1 MIASA
6 PAIVIVAA
14 VWLAAA
20 VLAVA
25 QALHDV
31 RVVRPLCP
39 PESPLLRW
47 AIIGPYRIHWSLVL
61 ASFALFTI
69 ESPLLIVLR
78 MLDSAPGAT
87 TTAMLM
93 VLCARHGLMTRSEA
107 YRRWRTLGL
116 PDDAWDAA
124 ERAVER
130 VLGRTRGPDE

>member
-14 VWLAAA
+14 VWIAAA

-31 RVVRPLCP
+31 RIVRPLCP
-39 PESPLLRW
+39 PEAPLLRW
-47 AIIGPYRIHWSLVL
+47 AIIGPYRIPWPWGL
-61 ASFALFTI
+61 ASFALFTL

-78 MLDSAPGAT
+78 LLDSAPGAT
-87 TTAMLM
+87 TTATLML
-93 VLCARHGLMTRSEA
+93 LCARHELLTHSEA

-124 ERAVER
+124 GRAVEK
-130 VLGRTRGPDE
+130 VLGRTKGQDE